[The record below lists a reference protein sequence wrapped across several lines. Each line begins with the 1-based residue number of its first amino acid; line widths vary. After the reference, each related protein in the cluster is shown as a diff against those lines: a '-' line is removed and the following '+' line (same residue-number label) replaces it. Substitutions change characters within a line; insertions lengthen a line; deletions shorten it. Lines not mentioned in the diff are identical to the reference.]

1 MSEGVSSN
9 LPEVIAALKAWQK
22 RMDDAGMR
30 ATQLITRDLVAQ
42 AQKNAHETI
51 NPPVQKRNKLRHNP
65 HIGPRT
71 GEGPNYATGN
81 LYRNII
87 GNPVRRVGF
96 ETYTASATSGAEY
109 ARAVEEGSSRWLS
122 GVKFPYMMPAR
133 DYLVQSGRAS
143 AFIRDEVKRAMGA

>member
-9 LPEVIAALKAWQK
+9 LPEVIAALKAWQS
-22 RMDDAGMR
+22 RMDQAGMR
-30 ATQLITRDLVAQ
+30 ATQLITRDLLARAQ
-42 AQKNAHETI
+42 ENAHQTV
-51 NPPVQKRNKLRHNP
+51 NPPIQKGNKLRHNP
-65 HIGPRT
+65 HIGPRS

-81 LYRNII
+81 LFRNIKA
-87 GNPVRRVGF
+87 NPVTRSGF
-96 ETYTASATSGAEY
+96 QSYVASVESTAEY

-122 GVKFPYMMPAR
+122 GVKYPYMMPAR